1 MNRTTENDVKAQKV
15 VSRALDVAKNAA
27 KSTLDTFK
35 MMKETRKTID
45 GEDEK
50 AWTMTHAASNSVYD
64 ALVAVDAVKKVYST
78 KHTNAQ
84 LDQAI
89 VKTNRMYN
97 SISDMSETVD
107 ELKKAPNSVTK
118 ASLRN
123 MVYEKANLA
132 QQQAGEMVMF
142 WEKLVANLSQKSSQE
157 AGGKTRRNKKS
168 RRSHRSRRSR
178 H

>member
-1 MNRTTENDVKAQKV
+1 MNRKTENDVEARKV
-15 VSRALDVAKNAA
+15 VSRALDAVEQAA
-27 KSTLDTFK
+27 RSTLSTFGTIQDTQA
-35 MMKETRKTID
+35 TID
-45 GEDEK
+45 AADEK
-50 AWTMTHAASNSVYD
+50 AWTVAHAASNSVYD

-84 LDQAI
+84 LEQAI
-89 VKTNRMYN
+89 AKTNRMYN
-97 SISDMSETVD
+97 SISDMSETMD

-123 MVYEKANLA
+123 MVYQKANLA
-132 QQQAGEMVMF
+132 QKQAGEMAMF
-142 WEKLVANLSQKSSQE
+142 WKKLAVNASQRSQE

-168 RRSHRSRRSR
+168 RRSRRSHRSR